1 MRAAAPAQEEGKPHS
16 IPSGIGTQMRPRA
29 RATED
34 TKDFF
39 TATRMGCEVVKRMVA
54 PS

>member
-1 MRAAAPAQEEGKPHS
+1 MRAAAPAQEEGKPYS
-16 IPSGIGTQMRPRA
+16 IPNGTGTQMRPRA
-29 RATED
+29 NATED

-39 TATRMGCEVVKRMVA
+39 TATRMGCEVVNGMVA